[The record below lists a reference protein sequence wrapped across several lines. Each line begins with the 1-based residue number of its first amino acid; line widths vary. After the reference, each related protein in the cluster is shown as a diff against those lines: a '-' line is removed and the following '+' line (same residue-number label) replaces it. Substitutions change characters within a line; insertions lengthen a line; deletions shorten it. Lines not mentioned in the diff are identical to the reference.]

1 MEYSLYIHM
10 PILEH
15 ANSVY
20 LTHAHTTLLCKPGDS
35 RGLAGNNIKNSA
47 SL

>member
-10 PILEH
+10 HILEH

-20 LTHAHTTLLCKPGDS
+20 LTDARTTLLFKPGDS
-35 RGLAGNNIKNSA
+35 HGLAGNNIKNSA